1 MLSDY
6 VAQFMPQNLRDLLLE
21 FLTQLWFARLLKM
34 KQKTIGNQKIEGIAK
49 VYLMCAEHERMSAG
63 DPTHDHAICGGT
75 TSLAEA
81 QRQMAL
87 IAEIFTISMTNKT
100 KHVRLGFANARS
112 GTVDF
117 TKPMKILTER

>member
-1 MLSDY
+1 
-6 VAQFMPQNLRDLLLE
+6 
-21 FLTQLWFARLLKM
+21 
-34 KQKTIGNQKIEGIAK
+34 
-49 VYLMCAEHERMSAG
+49 MSAG

-112 GTVDF
+112 GAVDF

>member
-1 MLSDY
+1 
-6 VAQFMPQNLRDLLLE
+6 MPQNLRDLLLE

-34 KQKTIGNQKIEGIAK
+34 KQKTIGIPKINAMAHV
-49 VYLMCAEHERMSAG
+49 VYLICAEHERMSAG

-81 QRQMAL
+81 QRQMVL

-112 GTVDF
+112 GPVDF

>member
-1 MLSDY
+1 
-6 VAQFMPQNLRDLLLE
+6 
-21 FLTQLWFARLLKM
+21 
-34 KQKTIGNQKIEGIAK
+34 
-49 VYLMCAEHERMSAG
+49 MSAG

-112 GTVDF
+112 GAVDF
-117 TKPMKILTER
+117 TKPMKILSERCIGYLYGINRRLVISVSNLNCAGVTVCVILI

>member
-1 MLSDY
+1 
-6 VAQFMPQNLRDLLLE
+6 
-21 FLTQLWFARLLKM
+21 
-34 KQKTIGNQKIEGIAK
+34 
-49 VYLMCAEHERMSAG
+49 
-63 DPTHDHAICGGT
+63 
-75 TSLAEA
+75 
-81 QRQMAL
+81 MAL